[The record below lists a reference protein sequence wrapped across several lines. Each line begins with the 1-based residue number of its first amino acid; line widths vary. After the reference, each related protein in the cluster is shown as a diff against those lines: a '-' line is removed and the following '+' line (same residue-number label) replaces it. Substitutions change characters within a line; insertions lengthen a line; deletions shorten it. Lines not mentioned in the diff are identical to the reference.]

1 MNKNI
6 SMIVL
11 ATLVTACQNQKTIE
25 PANDITLLPY
35 PETKKGD
42 VVDNHFDMEVADP
55 YRWLENDTAADTK
68 EWVAEQN
75 KVTNDYLAQIPYRDA
90 INARLEKLWNYEKFS
105 APFKEGE
112 YTYFYKNDG
121 LQNQSVLYRQKGDDG
136 EVEVFLDPNKFSED
150 GTTSLAG
157 VAFTKDGSL
166 VAYQLSEGGSDWRK
180 VVVIKAEDK
189 SIVGDTLVD
198 VKFSGLAWHGN
209 EGFYYSSYDKPKEGS
224 ALSGIT
230 DQHKF
235 YFHKL
240 NTPQHE
246 DKLIFG
252 GPSTPRRYIGGYVTE
267 DERFLVISAANTTSG
282 GELYIQDLSIPGSSI
297 VNIVD
302 DFEKNHSIID
312 NDGDKL
318 FIYTNLNAPNG
329 KIVTVDVNSPKPENW
344 VDLIPETEHV
354 LNPST
359 GGGKLFAN
367 YLKDATSMVQQ
378 YDRTGKLERTI
389 ELPDVGSA
397 GGFNAKLEDQELY
410 YSFTSYV
417 YPPTIFK
424 YDIQSGASEL
434 YKASGVDF
442 DPSKYESKQV
452 FYTSKDGTKVPM
464 IITHKKGLALDGNNP
479 TLLYGYGGF
488 NISLSPSF
496 STSNIIL
503 LEQGGVYAVANLR
516 GGGEYGEKWHL
527 AGTKLQKQNVFDDF
541 IAAAE
546 YLIDENYTSSDKL
559 GISGGS
565 NGGLLVGAAMTQ
577 RPELFKVALPAV
589 GVLDMLRYHKFT
601 AGAGWAYDYGTADDS
616 EDMFRYLH
624 TYSPYHA
631 LKEGTAYPATMVTTA
646 DHDDRVVPAH
656 SFKFAAHLQECH
668 TGQHPVLIR
677 IETKAGHGA
686 GKPTAMIIAEQADKW
701 AFLFQNMGAS
711 YAEQ

>member
-1 MNKNI
+1 MNRNLKL
-6 SMIVL
+6 IVL
-11 ATLVTACQNQKTIE
+11 ATIVTACQNQKDIL
-25 PANDITLLPY
+25 PAEEITLLPY
-35 PETKKGD
+35 PATEKGD
-42 VVDNHFDMEVADP
+42 VTDNYFGTEVADP
-55 YRWLENDTAADTK
+55 YRWLENDTAAETK
-68 EWVAEQN
+68 AWVAEQN
-75 KVTNDYLAQIPYRDA
+75 KVTNAYLEQIPFRDA
-90 INARLEKLWNYEKFS
+90 IYERLEKLWNYEKFS
-105 APFKEGE
+105 APFKEGD

-157 VAFTKDGSL
+157 IAFSRDGSL

-180 VVVIKAEDK
+180 VVVIRAEDK
-189 SIVGDTLVD
+189 STVGDTLVD
-198 VKFSGLAWHGN
+198 VKFSGLAWRGN
-209 EGFYYSSYDKPKEGS
+209 EGFYYSSYEKPEEGS
-224 ALSGIT
+224 ALSGVT
-230 DQHKF
+230 DQHQLF
-235 YFHKL
+235 FHQL
-240 NTPQHE
+240 DSPQS
-246 DKLIFG
+246 DDTLIFG
-252 GPSTPRRYIGGYVTE
+252 GSATPRRYIGGYLTE
-267 DERFLVISAANTTSG
+267 DERFLIITAANTTSG
-282 GELYIQDLSIPGSSI
+282 GELYIQDLSKPGSPI

-302 DFEKNHSIID
+302 NFEKDHNVID

-318 FIYTNLNAPNG
+318 FIYTNLDAPNG
-329 KIVTVDVNSPKPENW
+329 KIVTVNANSPKPENW
-344 VDLIPETEHV
+344 VDLIPETDNV
-354 LNPST
+354 LNPGT
-359 GGGKLFAN
+359 GGGKIFAN

-378 YDRTGKLERTI
+378 YDRSGQLERTI

-397 GGFNAKLEDQELY
+397 GGFRAKAEDKELY

-417 YPPTIFK
+417 YPSTIFK
-424 YDIQSGASEL
+424 YDMASGKSEL

-442 DPSKYESKQV
+442 DPTQYTSKQV

-464 IITHKKGLALDGNNP
+464 IITHKKGLVPDGNNP

-488 NISLSPSF
+488 NISLTPSF

-516 GGGEYGEKWHL
+516 GGGEYGEKWHV
-527 AGTKLQKQNVFDDF
+527 AGTKLAKQNVFDDF

-546 YLIDENYTSSDKL
+546 YLIDQGYTSSEKL
-559 GISGGS
+559 GVAGGS

-601 AGAGWAYDYGTADDS
+601 AGAGWAFDYGTADDGA
-616 EDMFRYLH
+616 DMFNYLH

-631 LKEGTAYPATMVTTA
+631 LRAGTAYPATMVTTA

-656 SFKFAAHLQECH
+656 SFKFAARLQEYH
-668 TGQHPVLIR
+668 HGPNPVLIR

-701 AFLFQNMGAS
+701 AFLFQNTETA
-711 YAEQ
+711 YAE